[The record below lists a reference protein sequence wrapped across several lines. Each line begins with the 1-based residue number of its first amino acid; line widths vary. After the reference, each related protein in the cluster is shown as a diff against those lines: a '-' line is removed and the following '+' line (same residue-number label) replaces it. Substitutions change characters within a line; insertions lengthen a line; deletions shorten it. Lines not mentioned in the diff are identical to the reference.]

1 MQPSALAKRLFI
13 LLFLI
18 IVAFYF
24 YGLGLMPLVGP
35 DEPRYAQVAREMFMR
50 GDFITPTLGGRPW
63 FEKPALLYW
72 LIIFA
77 YKLFGVSE
85 FSARFGAA
93 LCGLLTVVPVSILT
107 RSFERSNSQ
116 STGLSWW
123 ATIAAATSFGLI
135 VFSRGATFDIV
146 VTMTLTWAFAFFF
159 LHERA
164 RSLKN
169 KRLLLIG
176 FYAAIG
182 LSLLA
187 KGLIGI
193 VIPGGVIALY
203 HLIQRK
209 WPSRELLISLL
220 WGFPISL
227 LISAVWY
234 GPVVSRH
241 GWTFINDFFIQHHF
255 KRYVSDKYQHP
266 QRIYFYIPMLLM
278 LTVPWTGFV
287 IDALAR
293 LRFRKA
299 NALSP
304 AAALNLFAASWIIF
318 PLVFF
323 SFSGSKLPGYLLPVI
338 PAAAILIG
346 ERMARVASG
355 AGSRWPVIASGVIA
369 VALCVG
375 GIYYA
380 FSSGAMPVRT
390 TILIS
395 LPILLA
401 GLFAVTCSRFVTPA
415 LLAVAFGSILTLGLV
430 VRFAAPEFAQRQSTK
445 RLLAIAD
452 SRGFASAPLFIR
464 RDDRSPEFYASDRV
478 VYGSDG
484 EPERLEAIKDI
495 VAETKR
501 RGERIL
507 VLVPLENLDQYKNPT
522 YIEIIADNGTHA
534 LLATKLVNSE

>member
-18 IVAFYF
+18 IVVFYF

-50 GDFITPTLGGRPW
+50 GDLITPTLGGRPW

-85 FSARFGAA
+85 FSARCGAA
-93 LCGLLTVVPVSILT
+93 LCGLLTVVPVAILA
-107 RSFERSNSQ
+107 RNFEKANSE
-116 STGLSWW
+116 SAGLSWW
-123 ATIAAATSFGLI
+123 TTMACATSFGLI

-169 KRLLLIG
+169 KHLLLIG
-176 FYAAIG
+176 FYSAVG

-193 VIPGGVIALY
+193 VIPGGVIGLY
-203 HLIQRK
+203 HLVQRK
-209 WPSRELLISLL
+209 WPSRELLVSVL

-227 LISAVWY
+227 LIAAVWY
-234 GPVVSRH
+234 GPVISRH

-255 KRYVSDKYQHP
+255 ARYVSGKYQHP
-266 QRIYFYIPMLLM
+266 QPIYFYIPMLLM

-287 IDALAR
+287 IDTLAR

-299 NALSP
+299 DVTHP
-304 AAALNLFAASWIIF
+304 AAALKLFAASWIVF

-323 SFSGSKLPGYLLPVI
+323 SFSGSKLPGYLLPAI
-338 PAAAILIG
+338 PAAAILTG
-346 ERMARVASG
+346 ERIARLTSG

-369 VALCVG
+369 VALSAG

-380 FSSGAMPVRT
+380 FNSGAVAVRT
-390 TILIS
+390 AALIS
-395 LPILLA
+395 LPILFA
-401 GLFAVTCSRFVTPA
+401 GFFAVMCSRFVTTA
-415 LLAVAFGSILTLGLV
+415 LLAVAFGSVLTLGLV
-430 VRFAAPEFAQRQSTK
+430 VRFVAVEFAQRQSTK
-445 RLLAIAD
+445 QLLAIAD

-464 RDDRSPEFYASDRV
+464 RDDRSPEFYASSRV
-478 VYGSDG
+478 VYGADG

-495 VAETKR
+495 VAETER
-501 RGERIL
+501 RGQRIL

-522 YIEIIADNGTHA
+522 YIEIIGDNGTHA
-534 LLATKLVNSE
+534 LLATKIVNR

>member
-24 YGLGLMPLVGP
+24 YGLGQMPLVGP

-50 GDFITPTLGGRPW
+50 GDLITPTLGGHTW

-72 LIIFA
+72 LMIA
-77 YKLFGVSE
+77 GYKIFGVTE
-85 FSARFGAA
+85 FAARFGTA
-93 LCGLLTVVPVSILT
+93 LCGLLTVVAVAILT
-107 RSFERSNSQ
+107 HGFERSNSESAGLNWW
-116 STGLSWW
+116 STM
-123 ATIAAATSFGLI
+123 AAATGFGMI

-146 VTMTLTWAFAFFF
+146 VTMTLTWAFTFYF

-164 RSLKN
+164 LSLKN
-169 KRLLLIG
+169 KRLLLVG
-176 FYAAIG
+176 FYAAVG

-193 VIPGGVIALY
+193 VVPVGVIGLY
-203 HLIQRK
+203 HLVQRR
-209 WPSRELLISLL
+209 WPSRGLLVSVL

-227 LISAVWY
+227 LIAAVWY
-234 GPVVSRH
+234 GPVISRH

-255 KRYVSDKYQHP
+255 ARYVSDRYQHP
-266 QRIYFYIPMLLM
+266 QRIYFYIPILLM

-287 IDALAR
+287 IDAFAR
-293 LRFRKA
+293 LSFRKA
-299 NALSP
+299 DTRN
-304 AAALNLFAASWIIF
+304 AAASLNVFAASWIIF

-323 SFSGSKLPGYLLPVI
+323 SFSGSKLPGYLLPAI

-346 ERMARVASG
+346 ERMMRVSSG
-355 AGSRWPVIASGVIA
+355 TGSRWPVIASGVIA
-369 VALCVG
+369 VVLAVG

-380 FSSGAMPVRT
+380 FNSGALSVSAAV
-390 TILIS
+390 LIS
-395 LPILLA
+395 LPMLVA
-401 GLFAVTCSRFVTPA
+401 GLIAVMFSRFATAA
-415 LLAVAFGSILTLGLV
+415 LLAVALGSVLTLGLV
-430 VRFAAPEFAQRQSTK
+430 VRFAAGEFAERQSTK
-445 RLLAIAD
+445 QLLAVAD
-452 SRGFASAPLFIR
+452 ARGFGSAPLFIR
-464 RDDRSPEFYASDRV
+464 RDDRSPEFYASSRV
-478 VYGSDG
+478 VYGADG

-495 VAETKR
+495 VAETER

-522 YIEIIADNGTHA
+522 YIEIIGDNGTHA
-534 LLATKLVNSE
+534 LLATKLVH